1 MTLGAFIASSQ
12 CQPSKEASKSNLS
25 QELARY
31 GPMDKI
37 QLARAQQSGNFTTI
51 MATIHE
57 LLVIVVPGVVVV
69 HHVEVKFGIG
79 VGVNVRILCSVPEV
93 GEATG

>member
-1 MTLGAFIASSQ
+1 
-12 CQPSKEASKSNLS
+12 
-25 QELARY
+25 
-31 GPMDKI
+31 
-37 QLARAQQSGNFTTI
+37 

-69 HHVEVKFGIG
+69 HHAEVKFGIG
-79 VGVNVRILCSVPEV
+79 VGVNVRILCSVLEV